1 MLCRYNEL
9 SRTYVQKHAKSTL
22 ARDIPVVSSVASL
35 LSGVYVTPFVQ
46 SAMKGNVVVKDYVFF
61 NISYISV
68 NGKDVY
74 VALGL
79 LG

>member
-1 MLCRYNEL
+1 M
-9 SRTYVQKHAKSTL
+9 
-22 ARDIPVVSSVASL
+22 VSSVASL